1 MTPVG
6 GSHGEMDETPR
17 LSDADLERLLAGK
30 APLGG
35 DEAPELRQ
43 FFQDLRSRYTT
54 EAPASV
60 QQEHLARIVAAAR
73 RAHSP
78 QTKSPWQPAA
88 ALTSGGSGDGRPP
101 WRRKI
106 VLSSIFGSI
115 TTKILLG
122 VVAAAAATGG
132 LAAAGA
138 LPTPVQNAVASAAG
152 GVGVNLPNPQET
164 TAAAEAQGQKVVTAV
179 TDLVNH
185 VSDTDQQTASLTSD
199 AIESSTTCTQNVSST
214 ASALSGLSATT
225 FADAQSLAARATALA
240 QESVG
245 CGLDKD
251 ADSVTATA
259 HESVTGT
266 VHSDITAAG
275 AAIASAVQSCAG
287 PLKSAIQT
295 LVSAALSGKST
306 TDIANLTTDAKAVAT
321 AAETC
326 ATDIATAL
334 NGLHLTPIRVPTSLP
349 TGAPKLTLPF
359 TFPTIRPTALPT
371 ALPTGLPG
379 NLSSLA
385 DPSQWL
391 KLLSQI
397 PGVPTAP
404 VNGSANSSTG
414 FGSWTGMTG
423 SWTGTTWNPYT
434 GSSSDG
440 SHSGDSISGSSS
452 GSRHH

>member
-43 FFQDLRSRYTT
+43 FFQDVRSRYTT

-60 QQEHLARIVAAAR
+60 QQEHLARIVAAA

-359 TFPTIRPTALPT
+359 TFPTIRPSALPT

>member
-1 MTPVG
+1 
-6 GSHGEMDETPR
+6 MDDTPR
-17 LSDADLERLLAGK
+17 LSDADLERFLAGK

-43 FFQDLRSRYTT
+43 FFQDVRSRYTT

-73 RAHSP
+73 AHSP

-88 ALTSGGSGDGRPP
+88 AHPSGGSGDGRPP

-106 VLSSIFGSI
+106 VLSSILGSI

-164 TAAAEAQGQKVVTAV
+164 AAAAEAQGQKVVTAV
-179 TDLVNH
+179 TDLVKH
-185 VSDTDQQTASLTSD
+185 VSDTDQQTASLTSN
-199 AIESSTTCTQNVSST
+199 AIQSSTTCIQNVSST
-214 ASALSGLSATT
+214 ASALTGLSATT
-225 FADAQSLAARATALA
+225 FAGAQSLAARATALA

-259 HESVTGT
+259 HEAVTGT
-266 VHSDITAAG
+266 VHSDIATAG
-275 AAIASAVQSCAG
+275 AAIAGAVQSCAG

-295 LVSAALSGKST
+295 LVSAALSGKSA
-306 TDIANLTTDAKAVAT
+306 TDIANLTTDAKAVAS

-334 NGLHLTPIRVPTSLP
+334 NGLHLTPVTVPTSLP

-391 KLLSQI
+391 KLLSQM
-397 PGVPTAP
+397 PGVPTPPAT
-404 VNGSANSSTG
+404 GSASANTSTG

-423 SWTGTTWNPYT
+423 SWTGTTWNPYAA

-440 SHSGDSISGSSS
+440 SHSGDSTSGSPS